1 MTKDFKTSETETW
14 IKELSSALKNK
25 YDSLLILAREK
36 MFDIF
41 TIVPYDEIPHLYYGQ
56 DVLGNNIAV
65 VWFDDKE
72 KLIHVEPVERSF
84 TKRMN

>member
-41 TIVPYDEIPHLYYGQ
+41 TIVPYEGIPHLYYGQ
-56 DVLGNNIAV
+56 DVLGNNIAI

-72 KLIHVEPVERSF
+72 KLVHVESAKCAF
-84 TKRMN
+84 IKRMN